1 MQAALAT
8 SPARP
13 GGANEDFAAVSPSAA
28 VLLDGAGNP
37 PGLESGCSHG
47 VAWFA
52 RTLGSVL
59 LAEVTASDDRPLAEC
74 LAQSIRTVR
83 AMHEGTCDLSH
94 PGSPSATVVAVRAH
108 GGNLEY
114 LVLADSVLLVQE
126 DASAPSV
133 ITDDRE
139 LEAGRAHRA
148 AMDTARLS
156 TDAHAAA
163 LRDYVEALRAH
174 RNQPGGFW
182 VAAADPAAAREA
194 LTGQVPLTGAQTVIL
209 ASDGATRMVDRFGL
223 ISWPELAKIVASDGP
238 SELIRRT
245 RAAEASDP
253 HGQRWPRGKAC
264 DDATAIRLHD
274 LG

>member
-8 SPARP
+8 SPARL

-59 LAEVTASDDRPLAEC
+59 LAEVTASDDPLAEC
-74 LAQSIRTVR
+74 LAQSIRTAR
-83 AMHEGTCDLSH
+83 AMHEDTCDLSH
-94 PGSPSATVVAVRAH
+94 PGSPSATVVAVRAR
-108 GGNLEY
+108 GSELEY
-114 LVLADSVLLVQE
+114 LVLADSVLVIQ
-126 DASAPSV
+126 DGASAPLV
-133 ITDDRE
+133 ITDVRE
-139 LEAGRAHRA
+139 QDAGRAHRA
-148 AMDTARLS
+148 AMDTAPLS
-156 TDAHAAA
+156 SDAHTAA

-194 LTGQVPLTGAQTVIL
+194 LTGQVLLTGTQTVIL
-209 ASDGATRMVDRFGL
+209 ASDGATRMAGRFRL

-253 HGQRWPRGKAC
+253 HGQRWPRGKAS